1 MDLSLRRNSQS
12 VHRRRGGSRVAR
24 EVHHAARQLRS
35 RTYQFWN
42 TLLGRHDVHMLHI
55 GKTGGTAIKAA
66 IRQVPARLDVRL
78 RLHRHKGKLVDV
90 PRGDK
95 VFFFVRDPLT
105 RFISGFYSRHRQ
117 GRPHY
122 LSPWSPA
129 EATAFARFETPNALG
144 NALALADPSNRAAA
158 VAAMRGIRHVKS
170 SYWEWFHDAAYF
182 ESRWSDV
189 MFIGF
194 QETLDSDFEHLKV
207 LLNLPAHVQ
216 LPKDEA
222 TSHRSPAGLDRTL
235 DDTSQAALREWY
247 ARDYEFVELCRSLRS
262 RWTQRDCA

>member
-1 MDLSLRRNSQS
+1 MDLSLRQTSQS
-12 VHRRRGGSRVAR
+12 GHRLRGGSRVSR

-35 RTYQFWN
+35 RTYQIWN
-42 TLLGRHDVHMLHI
+42 TLLGRHYVHMLHI

-66 IRQVPARLDVRL
+66 IRQVPTRPDLSL
-78 RLHRHKGKLVDV
+78 RLHRHNAKFVDV
-90 PRGDK
+90 PDGDK

-105 RFISGFYSRHRQ
+105 RFVSGFYSRQRQ

-144 NALALADPSNRAAA
+144 NALALSDPPIRAAA

-170 SYWEWFHDAAYF
+170 SYWDWFHDTAYF
-182 ESRWSDV
+182 ENRLSDV
-189 MFIGF
+189 LFIGF
-194 QETLDSDFEHLKV
+194 QETLDGDFERLKA
-207 LLNLPAHVQ
+207 LLNLPAHVE

-222 TSHRSPAGLDRTL
+222 RSHRSPAGLDRTL

-262 RWTQRDCA
+262 RWLRRDCA